1 MPHEYTKV
9 GKGFLMAVDAKKN
22 PKGPDYTGKIEL
34 EDGREI
40 QLSGWIEVAK
50 SSGKKYLSI
59 ALEEARELEPERPAR
74 GSQPPSNWD
83 SGDDVPF

>member
-59 ALEEARELEPERPAR
+59 ALEEVVEVEPERPASR
-74 GSQPPSNWD
+74 SRPVE
-83 SGDDVPF
+83 DDDIPF